1 MEPCDLLVIHASELC
16 TLAGGPRTGAA
27 LGRIGIVA
35 DGGVAI
41 AGDRIAAV
49 GPSPGLLARYRP
61 RRVLDAANCL
71 VTPGFVDAHTHPVFA
86 ATREAEFEMRVQGR
100 TYQEIAAAGGGIRSS
115 VRAVRAA
122 SEDDLVAS
130 TRRRLDLFLAHGTTT
145 VEAKSG
151 YGLSL
156 ADETKSLRAIQKAA
170 AGHPVRV
177 VPTFLGAHEFPDE
190 YRDRRE
196 DYVRLL
202 CDEMI
207 PAVARDRLA
216 VYADVFCEKG
226 VFEVPESR
234 RVLEAARDHGLRLR
248 LHADEFVD
256 SGAAA
261 LAAELRA
268 DSADHLMAVSD
279 RGIDALGSAGT
290 AAVLLP
296 GTSFFLALS
305 RFAPARRLVDA
316 GLTVA
321 LGTDFNPGSN
331 MTCSMPMILTIACL
345 YLKLTP
351 AEALTAATIN
361 AARSLRLESEVGSL
375 EAGKRADLV
384 IFDAPNHRFLP
395 YHYGV
400 NLVRAV
406 VAAGRVVVDDRVRT
420 ASNPGSPSSESR
432 EP

>member
-1 MEPCDLLVIHASELC
+1 VDACDLLVVHASELC
-16 TLAGGPRTGAA
+16 TLAGGPRTGSA
-27 LGRIGIVA
+27 LGRIGIVE
-35 DGGVAI
+35 DGAVAVT
-41 AGDRIAAV
+41 GERIAAV
-49 GPSPGLLARYRP
+49 GASAELLERFRPS
-61 RRVLDAANCL
+61 RVVDAGGRL

-86 ATREAEFEMRVQGR
+86 ATRENEFEMRVQGR

-122 SEDDLVAS
+122 SEDELAAS
-130 TRRRLDLFLAHGTTT
+130 TRRRFDRILSLGTTT

-156 ADETKSLRAIQKAA
+156 ADETKSLRAIRRAA
-170 AGHPVRV
+170 DGHPLRV

-196 DYVRLL
+196 AYVRLL

-207 PAVARDRLA
+207 PAVARERLA

-234 RVLEAARDHGLRLR
+234 RVLEAAKSHGLRIR
-248 LHADEFVD
+248 LHADEFAD

-261 LAAELRA
+261 LAADLGA
-268 DSADHLMAVSD
+268 DSADHLMAISD
-279 RGIDALGSAGT
+279 RGIDALAAAGT

-316 GLTVA
+316 GLVVA
-321 LGTDFNPGSN
+321 VGTDFNPGSN
-331 MTCSMPMILTIACL
+331 MTCSMPMILTLACL

-351 AEALTAATIN
+351 AEALAAATIN

-400 NLVRAV
+400 DLVRTVIAGGRIV
-406 VAAGRVVVDDRVRT
+406 VGEEATKENRT
-420 ASNPGSPSSESR
+420 T
-432 EP
+432 